1 MKIGFIG
8 LGIMGKPMAKN
19 LLQAGFSLK
28 VYNRSKDSVK
38 ELVSLGAIEGKSIAD
53 TAKDVDV
60 VITMLPDS
68 PDVKEVMLGKDGV
81 FENTQGHFL
90 YIDMSSIAPLASQEI
105 GKKLLEKDIHMLD
118 APVSGG
124 DVGAIAGTLSI
135 MVGGEEED
143 FNKAIPLFK
152 AMGKSHTLIGKL
164 GSGNT
169 CKLTNNL
176 IVAASMAALAE
187 GLMLAKKTG
196 TDMTKVIEAIRGGSA
211 GSNVV
216 DTKSKK
222 MIEETYIPGFK
233 IDLHIKDLRNALKT
247 GEEVNSYM
255 PLTKLT
261 LEMLESLSRDFHMG
275 NDDHTALYKYYLSKS
290 ED

>member
-19 LLQAGFSLK
+19 LLKAGYSVK
-28 VYNRSKDSVK
+28 VFNRSKESLR
-38 ELVSLGAIEGKSIAD
+38 ELVSLGATEGKSIAD
-53 TAKDVDV
+53 MAANIDVL
-60 VITMLPDS
+60 ITMLPDS
-68 PDVKEVMLGKDGV
+68 PDVKKVMLGDDGV
-81 FENTQGHFL
+81 FEHAAGKFL
-90 YIDMSSIAPLASQEI
+90 YIDMSSIAPSASQEV
-105 GKKLLEKDIHMLD
+105 GEKLREKDIHMLD

-124 DVGAIAGTLSI
+124 DQGAISGTLAI

-143 FNKAIPLFK
+143 FNKAGPIFDVL
-152 AMGKSHTLIGKL
+152 GKSHVLVGKL

-176 IVAASMAALAE
+176 IVAANIAALAE
-187 GLMLAKKTG
+187 GLLLAKKTG
-196 TDMTKVIEAIRGGSA
+196 TDMIKVIEAIRGGSA
-211 GSNVV
+211 GSNVI

-222 MIEETYIPGFK
+222 MIEETFVPGFK

-247 GEEVNSYM
+247 GEEAHSYM
-255 PLTKLT
+255 PLTELT
-261 LEMLESLSRDFHMG
+261 LNMLTTLSKDFDLG
-275 NDDHTALYKYYLSKS
+275 DADHTALFKYYLTRA